1 MDPTVKMKMISK
13 LKADYEGFSPRL
25 RVVAKYIVDNPGDF
39 GLDPIRVTARKAG
52 VSTYTLVRMAQY
64 LGFGDDLGS
73 VDVGKMADFFLVPGD
88 PTTDLKAIKTISL
101 VTKDGTFYFPTQVY
115 PEFGIKPFT
124 EVSPIQE

>member
-1 MDPTVKMKMISK
+1 MHERGILLVPGTDLGGAFELHRELELFQQFGMTPAEV
-13 LKADYEGFSPRL
+13 LKRASYD
-25 RVVAKYIVDNPGDF
+25 
-39 GLDPIRVTARKAG
+39 
-52 VSTYTLVRMAQY
+52 MAQY